1 VENAPNNINENARPS
16 SVIQSLL
23 IKLAIFSFGLALV
36 LWFGWSGPQSHRP
49 GPSPSRGLKVAHDL
63 NHTISSLSLDINQG
77 TKEELQAL
85 PGIGP
90 VLASRIID
98 HRESMG
104 LFADIED
111 LKAIEGIGET
121 KLAQL
126 RPYIKVNQ
134 PAKIESQK
142 RPSSS

>member
-1 VENAPNNINENARPS
+1 M
-16 SVIQSLL
+16 IQSIL
-23 IKLAIFSFGLALV
+23 IKLTVFSIGGALI
-36 LWFGWSGPQSHRP
+36 LWFGWSAPEANQ
-49 GPSPSRGLKVAHDL
+49 LKSYSVQAHEGSQDL
-63 NHTISSLSLDINQG
+63 EKPVFTASSLDINQG

-111 LKAIEGIGET
+111 LKAIPGIGET
-121 KLAQL
+121 KLGQL

-134 PAKIESQK
+134 PAKIESEK
-142 RPSSS
+142 RPSRS